1 MGINF
6 LQKYGGVISLPTSQ
20 LYLTETSRQA
30 NAPIALTMLAKAS
43 TIMTIP
49 CMLPCSRNYLNP
61 LDSWIT
67 SWIHPV
73 VNNAENKNLP
83 VHFMNHSDQDVVIPK
98 HSYVVAMENVQE
110 WNQNI
115 YLSDTSPEPV
125 NQCTLSKCLGKSDLP
140 NQNQQL
146 YNAP

>member
-1 MGINF
+1 
-6 LQKYGGVISLPTSQ
+6 
-20 LYLTETSRQA
+20 
-30 NAPIALTMLAKAS
+30 
-43 TIMTIP
+43 
-49 CMLPCSRNYLNP
+49 
-61 LDSWIT
+61 
-67 SWIHPV
+67 
-73 VNNAENKNLP
+73 
-83 VHFMNHSDQDVVIPK
+83 MNHSDQDVVIPK